1 MGDRRL
7 LWSRVVGTGGSAG
20 RDIRGPGERI
30 GKLFVILSVG
40 ETPHNETSLQHS
52 SLPTVTSPPGH
63 IPLLSIISSSEQK
76 VFESDLI
83 LYLYVWVDLRDLRD
97 QYRILQR
104 YIRFQE
110 NFIRTTLYI
119 TQLSAWN
126 PDVTEKNSIQ

>member
-40 ETPHNETSLQHS
+40 ETPHNSTYLQHS

-83 LYLYVWVDLRDLRD
+83 LYLYVWVDLRD
-97 QYRILQR
+97 QR
-104 YIRFQE
+104 SVSHSPEIY
-110 NFIRTTLYI
+110 
-119 TQLSAWN
+119 
-126 PDVTEKNSIQ
+126 